1 MYIYIHICICMY
13 VCIYVYVSILFI
25 CNYFLFIFSKNND
38 VFYLLK
44 RGEARSWCPV
54 SDAER
59 SALKIWGC

>member
-1 MYIYIHICICMY
+1 MY

-25 CNYFLFIFSKNND
+25 CNYFLFIFNKNND